1 MTEFE
6 VQGENLRVHA
16 KSLVLDFMQ
25 KAPLCQPDST
35 GMKLA
40 SIFRDC
46 GLDWG
51 EYQNSTS
58 SNQQYWVV
66 ALVRELEKEGKV
78 ERVSKSGPWR
88 LSQVIK

>member
-1 MTEFE
+1 MNDFE
-6 VQGENLRVHA
+6 ARGNLLRADA
-16 KSLVLDFMQ
+16 KTLVYQFMQ
-25 KAPLCQPDST
+25 ASDLCQPGRE

-40 SIFRDC
+40 SIFRAC

-51 EYQNSTS
+51 AYENATS

-78 ERVSKSGPWR
+78 ERVFESGPWR
-88 LSQVIK
+88 LR